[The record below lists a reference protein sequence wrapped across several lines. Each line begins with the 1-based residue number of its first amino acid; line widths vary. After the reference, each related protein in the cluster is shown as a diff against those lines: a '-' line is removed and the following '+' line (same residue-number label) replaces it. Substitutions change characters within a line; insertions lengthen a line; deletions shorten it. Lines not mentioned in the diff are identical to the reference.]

1 MTTTINNAQKITPCL
16 WFDNKAEEAVN
27 FYSSLFK
34 DTKILEV
41 SHYGENAPLPAG
53 TVLTISFLLEGQE
66 FMALNGGP
74 MFKFSPAVSFVISCE
89 NQEEIDHFWDKLS
102 EGGEKQNCGWLQD
115 KYGLSWQVV
124 PAILPV
130 LFKDK
135 DKAKSQ
141 RVMDALLKM
150 YKLDIAAL
158 MKAFD
163 GN

>member
-16 WFDNKAEEAVN
+16 WFDNNAEEAVN

-74 MFKFSPAVSFVISCE
+74 MFKFSPGVSFVISCE
-89 NQEEIDHFWDKLS
+89 TQDEIDHFWEKLS

-124 PAILPV
+124 PTILPV

-150 YKLDIAAL
+150 YKLDIGEL
-158 MKAFD
+158 MKAYD
-163 GN
+163 GK